1 MAPLFPVVPRPVA
14 DRIAAL
20 DLVKTALA
28 ILAATTILV
37 LLLILAA
44 PAPDRAAPAADLPWQ
59 IEVQPDG
66 TSRVFGLTLGR
77 STLTDARARFGP
89 EPQVAIVTAPGEAGS
104 LEAYF
109 ESVSLGFFTGKMV
122 LTMEVAQE
130 AVEQMRGRAA
140 KTEHMESTT
149 RKARLAAADR
159 EFADRAP
166 IRAIAFIPAAHLEE
180 ATILERFGQPAER
193 LRDGE
198 QVEHFLYPAKGLDVI
213 LDRKGKEVLQYV
225 APRDFARL
233 REPLTARRAT
243 GVAP

>member
-1 MAPLFPVVPRPVA
+1 
-14 DRIAAL
+14 
-20 DLVKTALA
+20 VKTALA
-28 ILAATTILV
+28 ILAATTVLV

-44 PAPDRAAPAADLPWQ
+44 PAPDRSAPVATDLPWQ

-77 STLTDARARFGP
+77 STLSDARARFGP

-122 LTMEVAQE
+122 LTMEAAPD

-140 KTEHMESTT
+140 KIEHMESAT

-166 IRAIAFIPAAHLEE
+166 IRAITFIPSAQLEE

-198 QVEHFLYPAKGLDVI
+198 QVEHFLYPTKGLDVI

-233 REPLTARRAT
+233 SELLTALRAK

>member
-1 MAPLFPVVPRPVA
+1 M
-14 DRIAAL
+14 
-20 DLVKTALA
+20 KTALA
-28 ILAATTILV
+28 ILAATTVLV

-44 PAPDRAAPAADLPWQ
+44 PDRPAPAAADLPWQ

-77 STLTDARARFGP
+77 GTLADARARFGP

-109 ESVSLGFFTGKMV
+109 ETVSLGFFTGKMV
-122 LTMEVAQE
+122 VTLEVAQD
-130 AVEQMRGRAA
+130 AVERMRTRAA
-140 KTEHMESTT
+140 KTEHMESIT
-149 RKARLAAADR
+149 RKATLAAADR

-166 IRAIAFIPAAHLEE
+166 IRAIAFVPSAHLEE

-198 QVEHFLYPAKGLDVI
+198 HVEHFLYPAKGLDVI

-233 REPLTARRAT
+233 REPLTAPRANPD
-243 GVAP
+243 AP

>member
-1 MAPLFPVVPRPVA
+1 
-14 DRIAAL
+14 
-20 DLVKTALA
+20 VKTALA
-28 ILAATTILV
+28 ILAVSIVLM
-37 LLLILAA
+37 LLLMLAA
-44 PAPDRAAPAADLPWQ
+44 PAPERTAPAANGLPWQ

-77 STLTDARARFGP
+77 STLNDARGRFGP

-122 LTMEVAQE
+122 LTLEVAQD
-130 AVEQMRGRAA
+130 AVEQMRARAV
-140 KTEHMESTT
+140 KIEHMESTT

-166 IRAIAFIPAAHLEE
+166 IRAITFVPSAHLEE
-180 ATILERFGQPAER
+180 ATILERFGPPAER

-198 QVEHFLYPAKGLDVI
+198 QVEHFLYPARGLDVI

-225 APRDFARL
+225 APNDFVRL
-233 REPLTARRAT
+233 REPLTARRASPVT
-243 GVAP
+243 P